1 MKNIKKIILIGAVV
15 FCGSL
20 MMVSGETTNKNDA
33 VELMLP
39 KNNPILQ
46 QIREQSIS
54 TPVNIQQ
61 IPTVSAVDVQLLIDN
76 NGNITAMA
84 MVNPV
89 TMREQVKAKTFRQRT
104 ADHMQQN
111 WGKWLFGTL
120 SFATVD
126 RVAANND
133 WLWYDWFG
141 SSSKSSSTP
150 KQTGNWNITTTGDN
164 NTININNNQPSGT
177 STVTNPESSAGS
189 PVDNSDHSNNSTNGG
204 S

>member
-1 MKNIKKIILIGAVV
+1 MKNIKKIILIGAAV
-15 FCGSL
+15 CSGA

-39 KNNPILQ
+39 KTNPILQ
-46 QIREQSIS
+46 QIREQSTS
-54 TPVNIQQ
+54 TLANIQQ
-61 IPTVSAVDVQLLIDN
+61 IPTVSAIDVQLLIDN
-76 NGNITAMA
+76 NGNIMAMA
-84 MVNPV
+84 MVDPIAV
-89 TMREQVKAKTFRQRT
+89 REQVKAKTFRQRT
-104 ADHMQQN
+104 AGHMQQN

-120 SFATVD
+120 TFATVD

-133 WLWYDWFG
+133 WLWHDWF
-141 SSSKSSSTP
+141 SSGSKSSSTP
-150 KQTGNWNITTTGDN
+150 NQTGNWNITTTGDN
-164 NTININNNQPSGT
+164 NTFNINNNQPSGT